1 MTKLTG
7 LGDALYV
14 DGFDLSG
21 GIQALGQVGGG
32 PAALDLTT
40 IRQLAMDRKGGIR
53 DGRLE
58 TTSFVDADAAS
69 AFDVF
74 SAMTLNDEI
83 LTYCFGEGIGS
94 PAACLTAKQANY
106 DGSRDTSGNLVFSTS
121 AQATAG
127 TGLEWTLQNTV
138 FGRTDTAAT
147 NGASLDWTAGTNFGL
162 QAYLQV
168 VSFSGTD
175 ATVKIQQSSDN
186 GAGDAWADVTGGAF
200 TAVTTGQA
208 PLARRLQTTRALAIE
223 RYLRVVTTTSAGFTS
238 MKFLVAIRKN
248 RSEVLF

>member
-1 MTKLTG
+1 MTKQTG

-21 GIQALGQVGGG
+21 GIQALGQIGGG

-53 DGRLE
+53 DGRIE
-58 TTSFVDADAAS
+58 TTSFVDSDAGSAHTVFAS
-69 AFDVF
+69 L
-74 SAMTLNDEI
+74 TLNNEI
-83 LTYCFGEGIGS
+83 ITYCLGEALGN

-106 DGSRDTSGNLVFSTS
+106 DGSRDTAGNLVFKTS
-121 AQATAG
+121 AVATGG
-127 TGLEWTLQNTV
+127 TGLEWGRQNTAP
-138 FGRTDTAAT
+138 GRTDTAAT
-147 NGASLDWTAGTNFGL
+147 NGASLDWAAGTAFGL
-162 QAYLQV
+162 QAYLHV
-168 VSFSGTD
+168 LSFSGTD

-186 GAGDAWADVTGGAF
+186 GGADAWADVTGGSF
-200 TAVTTGQA
+200 GAVTTGTA
-208 PLARRLQTTRALAIE
+208 PLARRLETTRALAIE

-238 MKFLVAIRKN
+238 LRFLVVIRKN